1 MTGHEYGIMSVDVA
15 ADGRVAVSGG
25 LDGTLRLWDTDTGAC
40 VRTITN
46 LSLIHI

>member
-1 MTGHEYGIMSVDVA
+1 MAANLTVNANKRIRGKILMLLYSVAPGPVE
-15 ADGRVAVSGG
+15 
-25 LDGTLRLWDTDTGAC
+25 